1 MTERQ
6 PYIYSFTFILSCI
19 MSSKSKIVKLLKV
32 YRMGTTETL
41 EEFCLKGL
49 DQCREVEDRVLNVRD
64 QGRCNTV

>member
-41 EEFCLKGL
+41 EEFCLK
-49 DQCREVEDRVLNVRD
+49 
-64 QGRCNTV
+64 